1 MLDELSLLDEPD
13 LLDELSLLDELDLL
27 DELSLLDE
35 LDLLDEL
42 SLFDELDLFDE
53 LSLLDELLSSLLDEL
68 ELLCVVDVD
77 ERGLGVVSAN
87 ALVETAV
94 TIKTAASNAAA
105 LFIKSFILLLFLSI
119 CP

>member
-1 MLDELSLLDEPD
+1 MLDELSLLDELD

-53 LSLLDELLSSLLDEL
+53 LSLLDEL